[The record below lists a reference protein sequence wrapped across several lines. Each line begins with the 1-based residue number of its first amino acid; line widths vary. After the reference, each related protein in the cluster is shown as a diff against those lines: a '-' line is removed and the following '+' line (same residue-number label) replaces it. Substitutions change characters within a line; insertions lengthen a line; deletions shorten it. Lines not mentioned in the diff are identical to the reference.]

1 MTRTSEE
8 VNRVLAD
15 KDFPLEN
22 FATLQD
28 LLNHLDM
35 GDARGYMFI
44 GKRYEGDSSGV
55 PLIPQSS
62 LKGLMKV
69 VAFSHHIGGC

>member
-1 MTRTSEE
+1 MTRDSEE
-8 VNRVLAD
+8 VNRILAD
-15 KDFPLEN
+15 GDFPLQDYE
-22 FATLQD
+22 TLQD
-28 LLNHLDM
+28 LLIHLGM

-62 LKGLMKV
+62 LKGLIKV
-69 VAFSHHIGGC
+69 VAFSHHAGG